1 MSRRSAPDQSGYLA
15 QDTIAA
21 LSSAVGGAIAVIR
34 VSGPKAPSILDELA
48 GEALSAGLQARM
60 AKRVR
65 LRDEAGRTL
74 DDAVVILFRAPK
86 SFTGEDSVE
95 LHVHGGGFIAS
106 RTLEAVIE
114 RGARPALPGEF
125 SFRAVRNGKMAIGEA
140 EAIADL
146 IGASNG
152 AAADLAL
159 EKMSGSQSRLI
170 VEMAE
175 ELRQLATLG
184 EIGIDFADQDVDE
197 VSLVNLKK
205 RISSISARL
214 IHLRDSFG
222 RGSKVQDGV
231 RVAFVG
237 LPNAGK
243 SSFFNVLL
251 GEDRSIV
258 SEIAGTTRDVVR
270 ERLTLTGTLGS
281 VTLRLEDTAGLR
293 QAEDRIEQMGI
304 ERTEAAARDADL
316 ILWVVDPTG
325 DAAEFKALEEEWT
338 RLGKPVSRT
347 IGIASKRD
355 LASDA
360 QQKTLKS
367 FLVGLGISQ
376 AWSISSSDHSGVSEA
391 ARAIADFSQKWVRR
405 DPGEVLLTRLEHA
418 EAVRSALEHLERA
431 LQASEIDL
439 FASDLRQALFAL
451 NPLIGDTLPD
461 DILGRVFSQF
471 CIGK

>member
-48 GEALSAGLQARM
+48 GESLSTSLQARM

-65 LRDEAGRTL
+65 LRDESGRTL

-146 IGASNG
+146 IGASNSG
-152 AAADLAL
+152 AADLAL
-159 EKMSGSQSRLI
+159 EKMSGTQSRLV

-197 VSLVNLKK
+197 VSLTNLKK
-205 RISSISARL
+205 RIASISKRL
-214 IHLRDSFG
+214 EHLRDSFG

-243 SSFFNVLL
+243 SSFFNALL

-293 QAEDRIEQMGI
+293 QADDRIERMGI

-325 DAAEFKALEEEWT
+325 NDSDFEALKQEWK
-338 RLGKPVSRT
+338 RLGEPVSRT

-355 LASDA
+355 LADA
-360 QQKTLKS
+360 AHQTRLKS
-367 FLVGLGISQ
+367 FLSTLGISEL
-376 AWSISSSDHSGVSEA
+376 WSVSSVDHSGVSEA
-391 ARAIADFSQKWVRR
+391 ARAVADFSQKWVRR
-405 DPGEVLLTRLEHA
+405 DPGEVLLTRLEHV

-431 LQASEIDL
+431 TQALEIDL
-439 FASDLRQALFAL
+439 FASDLKQALFAL
-451 NPLIGDTLPD
+451 NPLIGETLPD